1 MGINHIRVD
10 FARSITRKI
19 DVQVDRL
26 IDYEYINIKNT
37 YPKAKN
43 VGTIKSDALVT
54 GATTLILLLIIV
66 GIIKLVLNG

>member
-10 FARSITRKI
+10 FARSITRNI
-19 DVQVDRL
+19 DVQVDKL